1 MKASKRGGGMVV
13 LALLSISL
21 FLGLG
26 AVRPAAAVPSCTVG
40 SYCGTVYVSTVFSGV
55 DDIPFT
61 YVQATQT
68 LTWGTDNILASHL
81 QGGQSDGLIFDTVT
95 HNLMVGV
102 NCYGP
107 ASIVEI
113 SPTTGAVM
121 STVSTGGVS
130 PSHLMAD
137 QQGNAWASSDG
148 CPTDSPAVQIP
159 LPASTS
165 TVTTHAITGS
175 TNFVNTLIFTSSKT
189 TAFYTATPCC
199 AGGGQFGTID
209 LTTFVTTCAKAVT
222 GGCASFPAAHG
233 GTFDPY
239 TGDVIIFGGDHVTQI
254 NPATLAV
261 VSDLTVAGAGFDQG
275 TVDGSGH
282 LFVAGGP
289 GVFFL
294 DYRSSGLVSS
304 AGNYMAASICNPSCT
319 GGGAD
324 DVAPLVGPG
333 SPVLGAPEFP
343 LGLFA
348 LFAVAVPI
356 LLVLKTRYSGSLH
369 AKAAT

>member
-1 MKASKRGGGMVV
+1 MTAPKLSGMVV
-13 LALLSISL
+13 LALLTL
-21 FLGLG
+21 TVFLGLA
-26 AVRPAAAVPSCTVG
+26 AVRPAAAVSCTVG
-40 SYCGTVYVSTVFSGV
+40 SYCGTVYVSTVFNGV

-61 YVQATQT
+61 YVQGTQT
-68 LTWGTDNILASHL
+68 LTWGTDSILASHL

-95 HNLMVGV
+95 KDLMVGV
-102 NCYGP
+102 NCFGP

-113 SPTTGAVM
+113 SPTTGAVL
-121 STVSTGGVS
+121 STISTGGVS

-137 QQGNAWASSDG
+137 QQGNAWASDDG

-159 LPASTS
+159 LPASS
-165 TVTTHAITGS
+165 PTVTTHAITGS
-175 TNFVNTLIFTSSKT
+175 TNFVNTLIVTSSKT
-189 TAFYTATPCC
+189 TAFYTSTPCC
-199 AGGGQFGTID
+199 GGGGQFGTIN
-209 LTTFVTTCAKAVT
+209 LSTFVTTCATVVT

-239 TGDVIIFGGDHVTQI
+239 TGDVMIFGNDHITQI
-254 NPATLAV
+254 DPTTLAV
-261 VSDLTVAGAGFDQG
+261 VSDLVVPGAGFDQG

-294 DYRSSGLVSS
+294 DYRTSGLVSS

-333 SPVLGAPEFP
+333 SPVNGVPEFP
-343 LGLFA
+343 FGPFAVFA
-348 LFAVAVPI
+348 LAVPI
-356 LLVLKTRYSGSLH
+356 LLVLKARHSGSLR
-369 AKAAT
+369 ASPAP